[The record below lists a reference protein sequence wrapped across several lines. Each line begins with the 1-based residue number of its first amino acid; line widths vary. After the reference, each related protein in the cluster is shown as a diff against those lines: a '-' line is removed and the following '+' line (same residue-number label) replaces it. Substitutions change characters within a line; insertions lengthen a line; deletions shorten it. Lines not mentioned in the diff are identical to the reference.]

1 MSDLKALSRRYI
13 DSIYRKDL
21 ASVVE
26 IFDDNITLRHW
37 GHSAKGK
44 KNVIFFLELILNSVI
59 TIPKN
64 LLLDLYQDGNTVVA
78 ELTWE
83 YGVGLP
89 DFRETQIITYTN
101 DRISN
106 INAYHK
112 TEPADLTVDYIKLC
126 EEYFK
131 AWTNK
136 DLTKLEVMFDDEV
149 RLRDWTLTASG
160 KEETL
165 KANKN
170 IFDSVETCKALPLS
184 IYRDEKTIACRLNIY
199 INEDPEFEVLD
210 LITFND
216 EGKIVEI
223 LAFKG

>member
-1 MSDLKALSRRYI
+1 M
-13 DSIYRKDL
+13 
-21 ASVVE
+21 
-26 IFDDNITLRHW
+26 
-37 GHSAKGK
+37 
-44 KNVIFFLELILNSVI
+44 
-59 TIPKN
+59 
-64 LLLDLYQDGNTVVA
+64 
-78 ELTWE
+78 TWE

-184 IYRDEKTIACRLNIY
+184 MYHDEKTVACRLNIY
-199 INEDPEFEVLD
+199 INEDPGFEVLD